1 MYYRINE
8 FFKDW
13 NNEVVKTT
21 KVFSMVT
28 EDAKAIKLGDKI
40 RTLARL
46 AFHIPQIISQIGA
59 QTGLLMEAELP
70 ELPLPLTMENTMTM
84 YLDYHTRIADSI
96 KHKWGQTPLKEEVD
110 LYRHKWQKGNVLN
123 LLVQHEIHH
132 RSQMTII
139 MRTLGLP
146 VPNLYGPTIEEW
158 EMMGMKPP
166 M

>member
-28 EDAKAIKLGDKI
+28 EEAKAVALGDKV

-46 AFHIPQIISQIGA
+46 AFHIPQIISQIGE
-59 QTGLLMEAELP
+59 QTGLLQEAELP
-70 ELPLPLTMENTMTM
+70 ELPLPETMEKTMTM
-84 YLDYHTRIADSI
+84 YLDYHIRIANAI
-96 KHKWGQTPLKEEVD
+96 KINWGESPLREEVD
-110 LYRHKWQKGNVLN
+110 LYRHKWLKGDVLS

-132 RSQMTII
+132 RSQMTVI

-158 EMMGMKPP
+158 GMMGIKPP